1 MQRAR
6 RGFEAWV
13 GYAFD
18 RRVPEDPGEA
28 WYWEF
33 DSDRWDESAEPHTTV
48 NYLTRLFEDPSRL
61 LQAFSDAQVAQGLGF
76 LINNSHS
83 NHMFALMN
91 PDVAWPERRRCIR
104 AMYLVFE
111 RVFAPKCSPR
121 LSHVLT
127 ARDPSIN
134 PLNGVCYMWWDV
146 CPLQGNAGPTA
157 SEDFIL
163 ETEELIDA
171 GPRVDP
177 FAADLEDEILHVLR
191 ETLQLES
198 VACQEAA
205 LHGLGHRVYKLSN
218 RVESIV
224 DAYLKRQFPTWPEG
238 ELEEHLRGYALAA
251 KRGRVQ

>member
-1 MQRAR
+1 
-6 RGFEAWV
+6 
-13 GYAFD
+13 
-18 RRVPEDPGEA
+18 
-28 WYWEF
+28 
-33 DSDRWDESAEPHTTV
+33 
-48 NYLTRLFEDPSRL
+48 
-61 LQAFSDAQVAQGLGF
+61 
-76 LINNSHS
+76 
-83 NHMFALMN
+83 
-91 PDVAWPERRRCIR
+91 
-104 AMYLVFE
+104 
-111 RVFAPKCSPR
+111 
-121 LSHVLT
+121 
-127 ARDPSIN
+127 
-134 PLNGVCYMWWDV
+134 MWWDV
-146 CPLQGNAGPTA
+146 CPLQGNAGPTP

-238 ELEEHLRGYALAA
+238 ELEEHLKGYALAA